1 MVCLGLAEGAR
12 AFCESKLRQDLKA
25 HALSLSHLTFTTRI
39 RIFHFMDQPPFPC
52 TPIVIS
58 RGRKFNTEVGDIRA
72 SVHLAALALLRAET
86 SLDSP

>member
-1 MVCLGLAEGAR
+1 MDPVVGRICVTKLAA
-12 AFCESKLRQDLKA
+12 AAWAKSTTA
-25 HALSLSHLTFTTRI
+25 TRI

-86 SLDSP
+86 SLDSL